1 MNLDRFSVA
10 TFNLYNLQMPGKRM
24 NPGQTPW
31 TQEEFERKAVW
42 ISGQL
47 RSLDADVVGFE
58 ECWSREALE
67 QVIAH
72 EGLDAEYELLAD
84 EATGSRIV
92 CAAMVRN
99 GLRDGRDPE
108 WIRDFPA
115 ALRLESNDL
124 SDLQA
129 EHIAVDIDTFSRPI
143 LNFQVRLRDDPEP
156 LTEVFVTHFKSKLP
170 TRIDQETWFQQD
182 PDLYKPHVTAIG
194 SAISTIRRTAEATA
208 LRVLLNGVMKGTDAP
223 VIVLGDC
230 NDGQHSNT
238 LNILTGQP
246 RYLVGDVRRRCGHRP
261 LHGADAAGV
270 PRHPRRLLHPRVP
283 GPARVAGPRAGQRA
297 VLRQQQEAQVAVRR
311 VGHQQRPPQHRGP
324 QGQRVDRP
332 RRGPGPLQVEAGA
345 LGGRAVASTPKARS
359 TFDRGPVM
367 DPAPVPD

>member
-10 TFNLYNLQMPGKRM
+10 TFNLYNLQLPGDHM
-24 NPGQTPW
+24 NPGQKPW
-31 TQEEFERKAVW
+31 TEEEFERKAAW

-72 EGLDAEYELLAD
+72 DGLDAEYELLAD
-84 EATGSRIV
+84 AATGSRIV

-99 GLRDGRDPE
+99 GLREGRDPE
-108 WIRDFPA
+108 WIRDFPV

-124 SDLQA
+124 SDVQA
-129 EHIAVDIDTFSRPI
+129 EHIAVQIDTFSRPI

-156 LTEVFVTHFKSKLP
+156 LAEVFVTHFKSKLP

-208 LRVLLNGVMKGTDAP
+208 LRVLLNALMKETDTP

-246 RYLVGDVRRRCGHRP
+246 RYLVGDSAG
-261 LHGADAAGV
+261 GADTGLYTAQTLQEYRDTRDVYYTHVFQDLRESLDHVLVSEQFYDNSRKRRWLFDGLVINNDHLNTEDHKANGSTDHGV
-270 PRHPRRLLHPRVP
+270 V
-283 GPARVAGPRAGQRA
+283 
-297 VLRQQQEAQVAVRR
+297 QVHFKWKPVR
-311 VGHQQRPPQHRGP
+311 
-324 QGQRVDRP
+324 
-332 RRGPGPLQVEAGA
+332 
-345 LGGRAVASTPKARS
+345 
-359 TFDRGPVM
+359 
-367 DPAPVPD
+367 